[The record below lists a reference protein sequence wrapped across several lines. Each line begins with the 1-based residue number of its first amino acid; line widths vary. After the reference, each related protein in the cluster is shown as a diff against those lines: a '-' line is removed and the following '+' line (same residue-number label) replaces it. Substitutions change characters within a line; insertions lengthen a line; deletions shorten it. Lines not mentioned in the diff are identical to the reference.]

1 MLNDILNMWI
11 NSHTYSVFSTL
22 NQDQGGQG
30 VWQIIGVQSIPH
42 VKIPKFNVENINLV
56 R

>member
-30 VWQIIGVQSIPH
+30 VWQIIGVRSIPH
-42 VKIPKFNVENINLV
+42 VKIPKFNVENNKEY
-56 R
+56 